1 MSNIKEFLT
10 TDHMACDEAFAA
22 MEDAIAAKSSDAA
35 KLYEKFSNDLVNH
48 FSMEE
53 IVLFPMLEQATS
65 TASEAVRAMEMEHE
79 QMRLLLSKM
88 SKAVENMDKE
98 SFFSI
103 SETLMI
109 LMQQHNIKEE
119 QLLYTLAQNHLGE
132 DADHIIRQ
140 MRSVVY

>member
-1 MSNIKEFLT
+1 MMDIKEFLT
-10 TDHMACDEAFAA
+10 TDHRACDEAFAA
-22 MEDAIAAKSSDAA
+22 MEDALGAKSGDTP

-79 QMRLLLSKM
+79 QMRSLLSKM
-88 SKAVENMDKE
+88 RKAVENMDKE